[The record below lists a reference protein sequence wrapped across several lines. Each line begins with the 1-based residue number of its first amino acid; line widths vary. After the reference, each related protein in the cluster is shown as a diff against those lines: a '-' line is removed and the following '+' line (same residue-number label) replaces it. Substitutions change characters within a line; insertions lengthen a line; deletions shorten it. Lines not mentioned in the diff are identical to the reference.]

1 MTTMLMATMTLEQA
15 LERAWE
21 ELRAHGEADCPLCH
35 ESMAVSSSGAGECT
49 GCGSQLS

>member
-1 MTTMLMATMTLEQA
+1 MTTLMATMTLEQA

-35 ESMAVSSSGAGECT
+35 EPMGISPAGEGECT
-49 GCGSQLS
+49 ACGSRLS

>member
-1 MTTMLMATMTLEQA
+1 MSTLLMATTTLEQA

-35 ESMAVSSSGAGECT
+35 GSMSVSAAGVGECA
-49 GCGSQLS
+49 GCGSRLS